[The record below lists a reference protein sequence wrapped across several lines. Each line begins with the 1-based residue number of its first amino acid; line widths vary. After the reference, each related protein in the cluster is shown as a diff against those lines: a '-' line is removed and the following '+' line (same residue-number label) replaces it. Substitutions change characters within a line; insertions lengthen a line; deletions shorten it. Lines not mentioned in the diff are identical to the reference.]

1 MNKRMLFPIM
11 FISSFLVGCINTNRS
26 VSSNP
31 STPAS
36 SISSSVNVNTT
47 KNLVITNLP
56 EKTDYYVYDRFD
68 FSGLEITAATYADT
82 KLIHSEVISDYTLT
96 LDDDSIV
103 QTGDIIQEPYDELV
117 IHVNKEG
124 YEGNSFSVFV
134 SDVTGFSESLKINS
148 LPVKTNYIIGET
160 FTTEGLEVQHRY
172 TYRKDKR
179 QTFSEVIDDY
189 SLSMSVNS
197 QMINPIGYTFT
208 TLGSYTITISYQGI
222 REMLSI
228 TYPVSVLDESSYNSL
243 INLNKYVDNTISFS
257 KDTKQMKVTFTN
269 NSVQLAANDKGYYSP
284 DEVVNEFNVEDY
296 SLRNAS
302 NWRYTPSKGE
312 VPLLVVPVITPGSQ
326 SKATTSNWNMINKAF
341 FGNSADLNFE
351 SLHSYYYQSSFGQLD
366 FKGGMTG
373 YFDPSSVD
381 SKYSSLSGYTQTSVG
396 DLPQLALDWAVSTYG
411 IDPTKY
417 DSNKDGC
424 VDGIWL
430 IYLND
435 VNQSNTNVWWAYTS
449 TTTKIGTLTQPVAN
463 CFAWCSIQFI
473 NDSCFSYDA
482 SQYANHE
489 CDAHVMIHETGHM
502 LGIADYYSYNNSTY
516 DSVGKKD
523 MMSNNVHDHNP
534 YTKLFYGWLT
544 PYIIYGSATIT
555 IDSCQSQNALF
566 VLPYDNKEYIKDA
579 NNKICFNVY
588 DEYLVLDYFTPNNLN
603 AANYDCYGINHL
615 KGEGGRLY
623 HVDARMGRYTYPTF
637 TLSDDSDALMNS
649 SLNNLYAVI
658 SNSEG
663 GDRAES
669 SAFGLQP
676 EADAWDELRWISADG
691 EPLSQYNVASAST
704 LFKANSTFSITSFSS
719 QFNKS
724 TVGTST
730 YYMNCKKP
738 FSTSFKINS
747 IA

>member
-1 MNKRMLFPIM
+1 
-11 FISSFLVGCINTNRS
+11 
-26 VSSNP
+26 
-31 STPAS
+31 
-36 SISSSVNVNTT
+36 
-47 KNLVITNLP
+47 
-56 EKTDYYVYDRFD
+56 
-68 FSGLEITAATYADT
+68 
-82 KLIHSEVISDYTLT
+82 
-96 LDDDSIV
+96 
-103 QTGDIIQEPYDELV
+103 
-117 IHVNKEG
+117 
-124 YEGNSFSVFV
+124 
-134 SDVTGFSESLKINS
+134 
-148 LPVKTNYIIGET
+148 
-160 FTTEGLEVQHRY
+160 
-172 TYRKDKR
+172 
-179 QTFSEVIDDY
+179 
-189 SLSMSVNS
+189 
-197 QMINPIGYTFT
+197 
-208 TLGSYTITISYQGI
+208 
-222 REMLSI
+222 
-228 TYPVSVLDESSYNSL
+228 
-243 INLNKYVDNTISFS
+243 
-257 KDTKQMKVTFTN
+257 
-269 NSVQLAANDKGYYSP
+269 
-284 DEVVNEFNVEDY
+284 
-296 SLRNAS
+296 
-302 NWRYTPSKGE
+302 
-312 VPLLVVPVITPGSQ
+312 
-326 SKATTSNWNMINKAF
+326 
-341 FGNSADLNFE
+341 
-351 SLHSYYYQSSFGQLD
+351 
-366 FKGGMTG
+366 
-373 YFDPSSVD
+373 
-381 SKYSSLSGYTQTSVG
+381 
-396 DLPQLALDWAVSTYG
+396 
-411 IDPTKY
+411 
-417 DSNKDGC
+417 
-424 VDGIWL
+424 
-430 IYLND
+430 
-435 VNQSNTNVWWAYTS
+435 
-449 TTTKIGTLTQPVAN
+449 
-463 CFAWCSIQFI
+463 
-473 NDSCFSYDA
+473 
-482 SQYANHE
+482 
-489 CDAHVMIHETGHM
+489 MIHETGHM

-544 PYIIYGSATIT
+544 PYIVYGSATIT

-704 LFKANSTFSITSFSS
+704 LFKANSTFSISSFSS